1 VNISVKLPYLQGV
14 DADQQES
21 VIAAVDLLQMIR
33 GSRRLGF
40 QDLGMKDL
48 TVREFNL
55 LTYLS
60 AEVDKHG

>member
-1 VNISVKLPYLQGV
+1 MNISMKVPFLRDV

-21 VIAAVDLLQMIR
+21 VIVAVDLLQMIR
-33 GSRRLGF
+33 GIKRLGF
-40 QDLGMKDL
+40 QDLSLKDL

-55 LTYLS
+55 VSYLS